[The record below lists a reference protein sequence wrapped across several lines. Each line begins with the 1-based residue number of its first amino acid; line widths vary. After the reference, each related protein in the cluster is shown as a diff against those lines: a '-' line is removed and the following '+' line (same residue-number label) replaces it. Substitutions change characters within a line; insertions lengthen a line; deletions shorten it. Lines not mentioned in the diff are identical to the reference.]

1 MYFPDMDDTDRK
13 IIAFVQEN
21 GRASYAE
28 IGAAA
33 GLSVS
38 AANDRLR
45 KLQASGA
52 IRRWT
57 AEIDPL
63 SAGLGILAFVHVLLE
78 RPEHSAPFLERV
90 AGLPEIQECHHVT
103 GEWNYLLKVRTGT
116 MPDLERLLTEGLK
129 ALPGVV
135 RSHTAIALSSPK
147 ESALLPMAF
156 LPRG

>member
-1 MYFPDMDDTDRK
+1 MDDTDRK

-21 GRASYAE
+21 GRASYAD

-38 AANDRLR
+38 ATNERLR
-45 KLQASGA
+45 KLLGTGV

-57 AEIDPL
+57 AEIDPQA
-63 SAGLGILAFVHVLLE
+63 AGIGILAFVHILLE
-78 RPEHSAPFLERV
+78 RPEHAVPFLARV
-90 AGLPEIQECHHVT
+90 AGLPEVQECHHVT
-103 GEWNYLLKVRTGT
+103 GEWNYLLKIRTAT

-135 RSHTAIALSSPK
+135 RSHTVIALSSPK
-147 ESALLPMAF
+147 ESGLLP
-156 LPRG
+156 LPPRE